1 MATFS
6 DKIRLLF
13 EVDDKGSF
21 GKIKREIASAD
32 TAAGKLKSGVSG
44 LGGVLKENLAGAAM
58 AAGTALAVFAVKA
71 VSAFQQ
77 LALESGKFADATGV
91 NVEEASRLG
100 EVAGDLDIELGTLQS
115 ALQKLN
121 KAAADGVVDVEGF
134 GNAIIRAEDGT
145 VDAYQTFINAATAIG
160 AIEDPS
166 KRAQAA
172 QEAFGRSYGE
182 IAELM
187 EMDAE
192 SLRAALDGV
201 GDGKVISEEEL
212 EKAKAFREGM
222 ERIRDAVDEVTM
234 AVGGAIAGNS
244 ALLETFADSLGTIA
258 KYADEAMRVADAFLT
273 VTNPLYGV
281 NRIIGMVGNEMDL
294 TTMSL
299 EEMIARLES
308 EGFTSDQIAL
318 FAEDWHRVNDAVT
331 TTAGSVDGATASV
344 ERFLAVTDAA
354 NASTSRAASVAS
366 AHGTALGI
374 LQNKVD
380 NYRNSVDKIDEEKLT
395 EIQAAI
401 DAGDI
406 ARAER
411 LLNQVT
417 RSRVVQVGIALNKGV
432 VDSMAAAN
440 SGLGA
445 ALGAD
450 INKAFA
456 AISSSSSVRAGTPGG
471 GGGGGGGG
479 GSSPAQQE
487 VDTWAEAI
495 ARAYDYGEITRD
507 EYRKYLADRLA
518 GEEKYGDAYDKTWRE
533 IQALDKEAAAERAA
547 AERDRLA
554 LEKKAAD
561 EAEKAAKDA
570 AAAAKEAT
578 REIERSQQA
587 LGNLIINVTNTSAD
601 PQSVVRAIEQARRM
615 FGNRWLTG

>member
-1 MATFS
+1 MANQITTKLDLDSSGFVS
-6 DKIRLLF
+6 QLKKVRTD
-13 EVDDKGSF
+13 
-21 GKIKREIASAD
+21 IAAAD
-32 TAAGKLKSGVSG
+32 TATGKLKSGVSG

-100 EVAGDLDIELGTLQS
+100 EVAGDLGIELGTLQG
-115 ALQKLN
+115 ALQKFN

-134 GNAIIRAEDGT
+134 GNTVVLTADGVT
-145 VDAYQTFINAATAIG
+145 DSYQSFINAATAIG
-160 AIEDPS
+160 AIEDPA
-166 KRAQAA
+166 KRAKAA

-187 EMDAE
+187 EMDAAD
-192 SLRAALDGV
+192 LRAALDGV

-212 EKAKAFREGM
+212 EKARAFRDGM
-222 ERIRDAVDEVTM
+222 DRIRDAVDEVTL

-244 ALLETFADSLGTIA
+244 ELLETFADSLETMA
-258 KYADEAMRVADAFLT
+258 RYADEAMRVADAFLT
-273 VTNPLYGV
+273 VTNPLYAAH
-281 NRIIGMVGNEMDL
+281 RIIGMVGDEVDL
-294 TTMSL
+294 TSMSL
-299 EEMIARLES
+299 EELQEKLRG
-308 EGFTSDQIAL
+308 EGFSEDQIAK
-318 FAEDWHRVNDAVT
+318 FEAAWHKANDAVKG
-331 TTAGSVDGATASV
+331 TAESVG
-344 ERFLAVTDAA
+344 DAA
-354 NASTSRAASVAS
+354 FAVDRYTVATEQSEKATSRAASVAS
-366 AHGTALGI
+366 AHATAVGI
-374 LQNKVD
+374 LQNKID
-380 NYRNSVDKIDEEKLT
+380 NYRNSVDEIDEEKLT

-401 DAGDI
+401 DAGDL
-406 ARAER
+406 ARAEA
-411 LLNQVT
+411 LLNEVT
-417 RSRVVQVGIALNKGV
+417 RARVVRVGIAINQGAIAGATAGAGKGIG
-432 VDSMAAAN
+432 DQIGASIAAGIA
-440 SGLGA
+440 GA
-445 ALGAD
+445 
-450 INKAFA
+450 KMP
-456 AISSSSSVRAGTPGG
+456 SSVGG

-479 GSSPAQQE
+479 GSSPAAAE
-487 VDTWAEAI
+487 ATSWEEAI

-518 GEEKYGDAYDKTWRE
+518 GEEKYGDAYDKTWRQ
-533 IQALDKEAAAERAA
+533 IQSLDKEAADERAA

-570 AAAAKEAT
+570 ADAAKEAT
-578 REIERSQQA
+578 REIERTQQA

>member
-1 MATFS
+1 MALTE
-6 DKIRLLF
+6 KIRVLF

-32 TAAGKLKSGVSG
+32 TATGKFKSGVSG

-100 EVAGDLDIELGTLQS
+100 EVAGDLGIELGTLQG
-115 ALQKLN
+115 ALQKFN

-134 GNAIIRAEDGT
+134 GNTVVMTADGVT
-145 VDAYQTFINAATAIG
+145 DSYQSFINAATAIG
-160 AIEDPS
+160 AIEDPAR
-166 KRAQAA
+166 RAKAA

-187 EMDAE
+187 EMDAAD
-192 SLRAALDGV
+192 LRAALDGV

-212 EKAKAFREGM
+212 EKARAFRDGM
-222 ERIRDAVDEVTM
+222 DRIRDAVDEVTL

-244 ALLETFADSLGTIA
+244 ELLETFADSLETMA
-258 KYADEAMRVADAFLT
+258 RYADEAMRVADAFLT
-273 VTNPLYGV
+273 VTNPLYAAH
-281 NRIIGMVGNEMDL
+281 RIIGMVGDEVDL
-294 TTMSL
+294 TSMSL
-299 EEMIARLES
+299 EELQEKLRG
-308 EGFTSDQIAL
+308 EGFSEDQIAK
-318 FAEDWHRVNDAVT
+318 FEAAWHKANDAVKG
-331 TTAGSVDGATASV
+331 TAESVG
-344 ERFLAVTDAA
+344 DAA
-354 NASTSRAASVAS
+354 FAVDRYTVATEQSEKATSRAASVAS
-366 AHGTALGI
+366 AHATAVGI
-374 LQNKVD
+374 LQNKID
-380 NYRNSVDKIDEEKLT
+380 NYRNSVDEIDEEKLT

-401 DAGDI
+401 DAGDL
-406 ARAER
+406 ARAEA
-411 LLNQVT
+411 LLNEVT
-417 RSRVVQVGIALNKGV
+417 RARVVRVGIAINQGAIAGATAGAGKGIG
-432 VDSMAAAN
+432 DQIGASIAAGIAGAKMP
-440 SGLGA
+440 SG
-445 ALGAD
+445 
-450 INKAFA
+450 
-456 AISSSSSVRAGTPGG
+456 VG

-479 GSSPAQQE
+479 GSSPAAAE
-487 VDTWAEAI
+487 ATSWEEAI

-507 EYRKYLADRLA
+507 EYRRYLADRLA
-518 GEEKYGDAYDKTWRE
+518 GEEKYGDAYDKTWRQ
-533 IQALDKEAAAERAA
+533 IQSLDKEAADERAA

-570 AAAAKEAT
+570 ADAAKEAT